1 MSHDL
6 YGLQTKRSNRMQ
18 RAEAIAR
25 KCRLDAEDET
35 NALSI
40 YEGILDALADRMAR
54 HDGGYVPKPARVY
67 IAAYQH
73 RYGVDLSAHMSRDQA
88 EARLLS
94 IAWQQCM
101 SDAAIRSAVDAR
113 FGPLVADEPPLEPP
127 FEADLH
133 ADAHSFSGT
142 DGCDE
147 SSSRLRMDPTV
158 RAVRPRSVT
167 AWNTHHDESCA
178 VSLDSDLDS
187 DLDLD
192 RDLDLE
198 SAREGGLETGRPST
212 ATSRAAER
220 EDRRR
225 TFCEQLLEEW
235 PQFARGEALWIVECA
250 VEEDDG
256 PSRPESD
263 PESDPESGVEPSSAA
278 VHAESGAR

>member
-1 MSHDL
+1 
-6 YGLQTKRSNRMQ
+6 MQ

-178 VSLDSDLDS
+178 VSLD
-187 DLDLD
+187 
-192 RDLDLE
+192 LDLE

-263 PESDPESGVEPSSAA
+263 PESGVEPSSAA